1 MASEILKL
9 NACLTIQ
16 REELN
21 VGKRPGFDPRH
32 QGRNHEPQGDS
43 QENETSHDAYDTGIS
58 KIFKWRRLSIK
69 LETGNTRVSRACFAC
84 EKSHTP
90 PLMLYTPPM
99 SWELHNVA
107 IMGGGMM
114 GRSIAATVAQE
125 GLNVCMK
132 EVSMEAAE
140 ESRAELERAL
150 DHEIA
155 RFGITQA
162 DKKIILSRIR
172 WVTKYDCASDCDLA
186 IEAIQEDFDLKSQ
199 ILIELDR
206 RMPRENPI
214 VINTSTLSITELAA
228 KTTQPERI
236 LGMHFLYPVSTT
248 RVVEVVRGQVTSDD
262 ALEKAINFAR
272 LLGKVP
278 IKVFEMPGFVATRV
292 ILPLVNEAMHV
303 VMEGVAEAAEVDL
316 ALKLGY
322 DFRTGPLEWAD
333 RVGLD
338 RVLNWMRHMH
348 QESGEPRFRP
358 CPLLKRLVRA
368 GQVGA
373 KAGQGFFTYDVN
385 RRRLDR
391 LEDDKPGLA

>member
-1 MASEILKL
+1 
-9 NACLTIQ
+9 
-16 REELN
+16 
-21 VGKRPGFDPRH
+21 
-32 QGRNHEPQGDS
+32 
-43 QENETSHDAYDTGIS
+43 
-58 KIFKWRRLSIK
+58 
-69 LETGNTRVSRACFAC
+69 
-84 EKSHTP
+84 
-90 PLMLYTPPM
+90 
-99 SWELHNVA
+99 
-107 IMGGGMM
+107 M
-114 GRSIAATVAQE
+114 GRSIAATVARE
-125 GLNVCMK
+125 GLNVCIK

-140 ESRAELERAL
+140 ASKTELIRAL
-150 DHEIA
+150 DHEIS
-155 RFGITQA
+155 RYGITTA
-162 DKKIILSRIR
+162 DKKVILSRIR
-172 WVTKYDCASDCDLA
+172 WVTKYDCASECDLA
-186 IEAIQEDFDLKSQ
+186 IEAIQEDFDLKSS

-206 RMPRENPI
+206 RMAAENPI

-228 KTTQPERI
+228 KTTRPERI

-262 ALEKAINFAR
+262 ALAKALDFAR

-278 IKVFEMPGFVATRV
+278 IKVFEMPGFVTTRI
-292 ILPLVNEAMHV
+292 ILPLINEAMHV

-322 DFRTGPLEWAD
+322 DFRAGPLEWAD

-338 RVLNWMRHMH
+338 RVLNWMQHMH

-368 GQVGA
+368 GLLGA
-373 KAGQGFFTYDVN
+373 KTGQGFFTYDVN

>member
-1 MASEILKL
+1 
-9 NACLTIQ
+9 
-16 REELN
+16 
-21 VGKRPGFDPRH
+21 
-32 QGRNHEPQGDS
+32 
-43 QENETSHDAYDTGIS
+43 
-58 KIFKWRRLSIK
+58 
-69 LETGNTRVSRACFAC
+69 
-84 EKSHTP
+84 
-90 PLMLYTPPM
+90 M
-99 SWELHNVA
+99 SWELHDVA

-125 GLNVCMK
+125 GLNVCIK

-140 ESRAELERAL
+140 ASKAELIRAL

-155 RFGITQA
+155 RYGITTA
-162 DKKIILSRIR
+162 DKKVMLSRIR
-172 WVTKYDCASDCDLA
+172 WVTQYDCASDCDLA
-186 IEAIQEDFDLKSQ
+186 IEAIQEDFELKSA
-199 ILIELDR
+199 ILLELDR
-206 RMPRENPI
+206 RMGRENPI

-236 LGMHFLYPVSTT
+236 LGMHFIYPVSTT

-262 ALEKAINFAR
+262 ALAKALDFAR

-278 IKVFEMPGFVATRV
+278 IKVFEMPGFVTTRV
-292 ILPLVNEAMHV
+292 VLPLVNEALHV

-338 RVLNWMRHMH
+338 RVLNWMQHLH
-348 QESGEPRFRP
+348 SESGEPRFRP

-368 GQVGA
+368 GLLGA
-373 KAGQGFFTYDVN
+373 KVGQGFFTYDVN

-391 LEDDKPGLA
+391 LPDDKPGLA

>member
-1 MASEILKL
+1 M
-9 NACLTIQ
+9 
-16 REELN
+16 
-21 VGKRPGFDPRH
+21 P
-32 QGRNHEPQGDS
+32 
-43 QENETSHDAYDTGIS
+43 
-58 KIFKWRRLSIK
+58 
-69 LETGNTRVSRACFAC
+69 AC
-84 EKSHTP
+84 EISHI
-90 PLMLYTPPM
+90 LLLFLYTPPM
-99 SWELHNVA
+99 SWELHDVA

-114 GRSIAATVAQE
+114 GRSIAATVARE
-125 GLNVCMK
+125 GLNVCVK

-140 ESRAELERAL
+140 TSKAELVRAL

-155 RFGITQA
+155 RFGITTA
-162 DKKIILSRIR
+162 DKKVMLSRIR
-172 WVTKYDCASDCDLA
+172 WVTQYDCAAECDLA

-199 ILIELDR
+199 ILMELDR

-228 KTTQPERI
+228 KTVHPERI
-236 LGMHFLYPVSTT
+236 LGMHFIYPVSTT
-248 RVVEVVRGQVTSDD
+248 RVVEVVRGQVTSDE
-262 ALEKAINFAR
+262 ALEKALNFAR

-278 IKVFEMPGFVATRV
+278 IKVFEMPGFVTTRV
-292 ILPLVNEAMHV
+292 VLPMVNEAMHI

-322 DFRTGPLEWAD
+322 DFRTGPLEWSD

-338 RVLNWMRHMH
+338 RILNWMQHIYH
-348 QESGEPRFRP
+348 ENGEPRFRP

-368 GQVGA
+368 GLVGA
-373 KAGQGFFTYDVN
+373 KVGQGFFTYDTN